1 MGRFQVSTNITTTY
15 GANKD
20 GAGRIVAKGAGK
32 QKTVPYNHERT
43 PGENHGDAAGE
54 LIKTLVSPER
64 RGFLKETAK
73 VVDLGNGKMRFTV
86 SL

>member
-1 MGRFQVSTNITTTY
+1 VSTNITTTY
-15 GANKD
+15 TTNKD

-43 PGENHGDAAGE
+43 PSQNHGDAAGE
-54 LIKTLVSPER
+54 LVKTLVSRDR
-64 RGFLKETAK
+64 RGFLMETAK
-73 VVDLGNGKMRFTV
+73 FADLGDGKARFTI